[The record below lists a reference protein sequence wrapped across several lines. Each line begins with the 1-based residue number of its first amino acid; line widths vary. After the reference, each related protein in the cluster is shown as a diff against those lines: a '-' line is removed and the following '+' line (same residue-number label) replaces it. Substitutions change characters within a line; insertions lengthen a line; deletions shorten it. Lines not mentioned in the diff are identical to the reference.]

1 MYSIS
6 ASGFVEMESQVKN
19 QCWMKGGEY
28 FSFPVRWKKRVLE
41 KSRDVKDFYTRVGR
55 RPEGILVKRKIFQSQ
70 DIEQEKN

>member
-1 MYSIS
+1 
-6 ASGFVEMESQVKN
+6 
-19 QCWMKGGEY
+19 MKGGEY
-28 FSFPVRWKKRVLE
+28 FSFPVRWKKRVLG